1 MIRALWWKPL
11 SYLTFRNLKFRRD
24 VRGLF
29 SGSSTKNDRHVTRAL
44 RKCSKMAV
52 TEKGHGYFPL
62 YFPLWQFWRSRLIC
76 DQLDPRMPKWPNWK
90 GKTNW
95 AIFALSARVLS
106 LSRPFWAILATS
118 VHFCTDYFKN
128 GLFPDNNKSVFLF
141 CSDFWKPKRIRMKSN
156 SDI

>member
-1 MIRALWWKPL
+1 
-11 SYLTFRNLKFRRD
+11 
-24 VRGLF
+24 
-29 SGSSTKNDRHVTRAL
+29 
-44 RKCSKMAV
+44 MAV

-128 GLFPDNNKSVFLF
+128 GLFPDNNKSVFFYFVLIFENRNGLEWNQTQIFNRNLKVYCTQRKLVGFGKKPLPSICSELIFPNYF
-141 CSDFWKPKRIRMKSN
+141 CLMAFWTKW
-156 SDI
+156 